1 MLPGMATTIPPVQQL
16 GKGPTGPA
24 VTQSFVFSS
33 NPPEYP
39 TIPPVQQ
46 RGFGPFNVN
55 PNAGV
60 PV

>member
-1 MLPGMATTIPPVQQL
+1 MAQPSIPPVQQL
-16 GKGPTGPA
+16 GKGPSPEFA
-24 VTQSFVFSS
+24 VTPPFVFPT

-39 TIPPVQQ
+39 TIPVVQQ

>member
-1 MLPGMATTIPPVQQL
+1 MATTIPPVQQL

-24 VTQSFVFSS
+24 VIPSFGFPS

-39 TIPPVQQ
+39 TIPPVAQL
-46 RGFGPFNVN
+46 GKGPFNVN